1 MTLEWTGE
9 RFLPWRNDPTLAY
22 EHLHR
27 YLYASRFVA
36 GKSVLDLASGEGYG
50 SNLLAQSAAE
60 VIGVDLAVEVV
71 AHARQRY
78 PRPNLEFLVGS
89 ITNVPISETRRFDV
103 VVCFEA
109 IEHIEDH
116 RGLLAEI
123 VRLLEEDGVL
133 IVSTPNKNAYH
144 QTIQQENEFH
154 VKELEFDE
162 FRGLLQSR
170 FQNVCFLGQRIYAQS
185 DLWPVVSG
193 ANDRI
198 EEFIIERTGSEFAV
212 VGSERRQPMYFIAV
226 ASNAPLDDLNFSAL
240 IDSGNALL
248 LEKDRELRESKA
260 AAAEGLAWRERQIA
274 ERDATL
280 GWFETEVAKLKE
292 ELAAQRRWYES
303 EVAQRDATIAS
314 NDEALAWRAGQVQ
327 TLEREK
333 SGLIETVQSL
343 SGQLSRASEQ
353 LDAIHASSG
362 WKFILRLRHYR
373 DRLLPPGSTRRRF
386 FDSLPHKRP

>member
-1 MTLEWTGE
+1 
-9 RFLPWRNDPTLAY
+9 
-22 EHLHR
+22 
-27 YLYASRFVA
+27 
-36 GKSVLDLASGEGYG
+36 
-50 SNLLAQSAAE
+50 
-60 VIGVDLAVEVV
+60 
-71 AHARQRY
+71 
-78 PRPNLEFLVGS
+78 
-89 ITNVPISETRRFDV
+89 
-103 VVCFEA
+103 VCFEA

-123 VRLLEEDGVL
+123 ARLLEEDGVL
-133 IVSTPNKNAYH
+133 IVSTPNKNAYD